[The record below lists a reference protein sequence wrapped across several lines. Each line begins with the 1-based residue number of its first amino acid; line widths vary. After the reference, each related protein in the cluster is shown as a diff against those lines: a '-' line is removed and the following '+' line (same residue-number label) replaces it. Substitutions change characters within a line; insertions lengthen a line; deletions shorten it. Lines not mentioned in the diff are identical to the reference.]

1 MQQKRLLIALV
12 LSSAILF
19 VWSYFFPI
27 TPPNQKPGATP
38 SPTASSAP
46 TQSSN
51 PAQPT
56 AQAAQ
61 ATVASVNTAPQRT
74 ITIRTPLY
82 DAKFDTLGA
91 EPVSWII
98 KKNKITERE
107 IYSVGGRRAEKKPLE
122 LISSEG
128 LQRQPRMVPL
138 QLQTGDEALDT
149 ALRSS
154 TYKVEGVDQASGDV
168 EISLGEKDKKE
179 LTFVFEYGNAQV
191 RKKLV
196 FDGESYETD
205 L

>member
-61 ATVASVNTAPQRT
+61 PTVASVNTAPQRT

-107 IYSVGGRRAEKKPLE
+107 IYSVGGLRSEKTPLE

-138 QLQTGDEALDT
+138 QLLTGDETLDS

-154 TYKVEGVDQASGDV
+154 TYKVEGVEQASGDG
-168 EISLGEKDKKE
+168 EISLGEEEKKE
-179 LTFVFEYGNAQV
+179 L
-191 RKKLV
+191 K
-196 FDGESYETD
+196 
-205 L
+205 

>member
-46 TQSSN
+46 TQSAN

-61 ATVASVNTAPQRT
+61 ATVASVSTAPQRT

-98 KKNKITERE
+98 KTNKASKGQSEVF
-107 IYSVGGRRAEKKPLE
+107 SVAGHK
-122 LISSEG
+122 S
-128 LQRQPRMVPL
+128 
-138 QLQTGDEALDT
+138 
-149 ALRSS
+149 
-154 TYKVEGVDQASGDV
+154 
-168 EISLGEKDKKE
+168 DKK
-179 LTFVFEYGNAQV
+179 
-191 RKKLV
+191 
-196 FDGESYETD
+196 
-205 L
+205 

>member
-1 MQQKRLLIALV
+1 MQQKRILIALV

-19 VWSYFFPI
+19 IWSYFFPI

-61 ATVASVNTAPQRT
+61 ATVASVSTAPQRT

-98 KKNKITERE
+98 KKNKNSQAE
-107 IYSVGGRRAEKKPLE
+107 IYSVAGRKQEKIPLE
-122 LISSEG
+122 L
-128 LQRQPRMVPL
+128 
-138 QLQTGDEALDT
+138 
-149 ALRSS
+149 
-154 TYKVEGVDQASGDV
+154 
-168 EISLGEKDKKE
+168 
-179 LTFVFEYGNAQV
+179 
-191 RKKLV
+191 
-196 FDGESYETD
+196 
-205 L
+205 